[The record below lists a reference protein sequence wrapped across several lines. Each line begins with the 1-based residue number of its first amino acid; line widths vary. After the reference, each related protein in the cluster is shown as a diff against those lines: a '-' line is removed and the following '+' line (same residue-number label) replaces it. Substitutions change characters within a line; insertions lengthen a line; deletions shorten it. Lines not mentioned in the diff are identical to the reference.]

1 MNAKGQSAVR
11 KIDALPFVRDMR
23 AGLSPKVLMD
33 KYGLSKEGFQKIHGQ
48 IHKKSSNLVES
59 MVNDILF
66 GIELGSFLEKYN
78 IPYDRLDSILNQ
90 LLKNSALNSE
100 LLAGWKNSAP
110 QSPQSNPGSSFTRY
124 FPSFPIVV
132 CDLTDSANRG
142 LIVDID
148 EQGLGTKGIE
158 SEKGKVVRLA
168 VLGDEF
174 GSIDPFEFNA
184 VCRWARLD
192 RLQGC
197 LAGFQID
204 HISSHDV
211 ACLRKLLQLGCGNR
225 V

>member
-1 MNAKGQSAVR
+1 MNAKGQNTVK
-11 KIDALPFVRDMR
+11 KIDALPLVRDMR
-23 AGLSPKVLMD
+23 AGLSAEVLMD
-33 KYGLSKEGFQKIHGQ
+33 KYGLSEKALQKIHGQ
-48 IHKKSSNLVES
+48 IHKKRFNLVES

-90 LLKNSALNSE
+90 LLKNNVINSE
-100 LLAGWKNSAP
+100 PLARWKDRAL
-110 QSPQSNPGSSFTRY
+110 QRPQSNPGSSFTRY

-132 CDLTDSANRG
+132 CDLTDSTNKG

-148 EQGLGTKGIE
+148 EQGLGTKGIK
-158 SEKGKVVRLA
+158 SEKARVIRLA

-192 RLQGC
+192 GFQGC

-204 HISSHDV
+204 HISSHDS
-211 ACLRKLLQLGCGNR
+211 ACLRKLLQLGRGNR